1 MSSSSSFPTS
11 EERIVASALLLLHTP
26 SPKFHSNEVH
36 EDRRSFSSKRFR
48 EISVT
53 TDSDES
59 SDSDVSFFSATNR
72 YHQMKFKIA
81 RKSRS
86 KVVRTSSSCSGD
98 RKVKS
103 ETTAKV
109 SQTSFSGEAT
119 SCLSTTSSARSLRYA
134 NRASKCRSVIDAEI
148 KRETPPAAKL
158 RVKNPAGTPH
168 LRRRGDAILRFLSHG
183 GWSSEVKIRE
193 ILGDSPDTS
202 KALRMLLRRDAV
214 KRTGSGGRHDP
225 FVYSVTG

>member
-36 EDRRSFSSKRFR
+36 EERRSFSHNRFR

-53 TDSDES
+53 TDSDESSSAFSSLLINGGDES

-86 KVVRTSSSCSGD
+86 KVVWTSSSCSGD

-109 SQTSFSGEAT
+109 SPTSFSGEAT
-119 SCLSTTSSARSLRYA
+119 SCLSTTSSSRSLRYA
-134 NRASKCRSVIDAEI
+134 NRTSKCRSVIDAEI

-193 ILGDSPDTS
+193 MLGDSPDTS
-202 KALRMLLRRDAV
+202 KALRM
-214 KRTGSGGRHDP
+214 
-225 FVYSVTG
+225 